1 MRAEIYAKAALAVS
15 IAGLVFS
22 MVGPGRADT
31 AVVERAAGPTPHA
44 GSAKKPHAAPK
55 KKPDAKAKATTR
67 QSAKLVC
74 EPLTVDLGTYCMD
87 RSPQPVPPADQ
98 GQNNYFYASQACT
111 AAGGWLPSAA
121 ELIGAAKL
129 VPLESTIH
137 DSTAT
142 ATVDEEPANGLKDQ
156 REMSSTLVT
165 TAAGSNAAG
174 SEGVS
179 EGSTGNP
186 QIGEPNPVPAPAIPS
201 PQTLQYVTVYSNGT
215 KGGFA
220 GSEPVGQAENF
231 RCAYAKTLATP
242 AKKNGKGE
250 TPSVIDEG

>member
-1 MRAEIYAKAALAVS
+1 MRRQISANAAVAISV
-15 IAGLVFS
+15 AGLVFS
-22 MVGPGRADT
+22 MAGLGHAGT
-31 AVVERAAGPTPHA
+31 TVVERAAPHRNR
-44 GSAKKPHAAPK
+44 AAPHHPRAVVK
-55 KKPDAKAKATTR
+55 QKP
-67 QSAKLVC
+67 AKLVC
-74 EPLTVDLGTYCMD
+74 GELTVNLGTWCLD
-87 RSPQPVPPADQ
+87 RSPQPIPPADQ
-98 GQNNYFYASQACT
+98 GQNNFAYASQACT

-121 ELIGAAKL
+121 ELIGAAKV
-129 VPLESTIH
+129 VPLKSTIH

-231 RCAYAKTLATP
+231 RCAYAKTLAKP
-242 AKKNGKGE
+242 AGKKGKGE
-250 TPSVIDEG
+250 SPQVIDEG

>member
-1 MRAEIYAKAALAVS
+1 MRRQISGRAAVVIAVT
-15 IAGLVFS
+15 ALVFS
-22 MVGPGRADT
+22 MAGMGRAGTTVIERPT
-31 AVVERAAGPTPHA
+31 APKHQAA
-44 GSAKKPHAAPK
+44 KK
-55 KKPDAKAKATTR
+55 KKPKKVAE
-67 QSAKLVC
+67 QSPAKLVC

-87 RSPQPVPPADQ
+87 RSPQAVPPAEQ
-98 GQNNYFYASQACT
+98 GQNNYFYASQVCT

-121 ELIGAAKL
+121 QLIGAAKA

-165 TAAGSNAAG
+165 TAAGPNAAG

-231 RCAYAKTLATP
+231 RCAYAKTLAKP
-242 AKKNGKGE
+242 AGKNGKGE
-250 TPSVIDEG
+250 TPQVIDEG